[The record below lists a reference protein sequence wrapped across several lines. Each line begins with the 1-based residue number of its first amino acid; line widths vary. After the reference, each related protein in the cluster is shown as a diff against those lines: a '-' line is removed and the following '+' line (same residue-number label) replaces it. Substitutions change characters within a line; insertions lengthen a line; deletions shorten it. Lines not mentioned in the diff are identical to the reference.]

1 MLVLVAQVYHD
12 LDYGENV
19 NYYTYHSN
27 CILKTLQ
34 SEISS
39 VLINRNT
46 SIKHSLI
53 ECHRESNDTYALMN
67 LEKST

>member
-1 MLVLVAQVYHD
+1 MLILVAQVYHD
-12 LDYGENV
+12 VDYSENV

-39 VLINRNT
+39 FE
-46 SIKHSLI
+46 SIGTPLLSIH
-53 ECHRESNDTYALMN
+53 
-67 LEKST
+67 

>member
-39 VLINRNT
+39 V
-46 SIKHSLI
+46 
-53 ECHRESNDTYALMN
+53 
-67 LEKST
+67 